1 MFIKVQ
7 ENGNVVFPYT
17 RDDLRKDNPHVGFPE
32 RLSAGLLKRYGVFT
46 VHVKTPPTVDVF
58 CEYCSESL
66 PPKFEDGIW
75 QLGWEVKQFPND
87 VAEANVRGER
97 NRRLSATDW
106 RFRSDLTPSQAW
118 VDYCQALRDITAQET
133 FPQSV
138 VWPTEP
144 E

>member
-1 MFIKVQ
+1 MLITNKD
-7 ENGNVVFPYT
+7 GSVVGEHQQLFPHT
-17 RDDLRKDNPHVGFPE
+17 GFPE
-32 RLSAGLLKRYGVFT
+32 AGPSDAWLEKSGFARVPKSDDTLAKEIRVERDKLL
-46 VHVKTPPTVDVF
+46 
-58 CEYCSESL
+58 
-66 PPKFEDGIW
+66 
-75 QLGWEVKQFPND
+75 
-87 VAEANVRGER
+87 A
-97 NRRLSATDW
+97 ATDW

>member
-1 MFIKVQ
+1 MLIAKLD
-7 ENGNVVFPYT
+7 GSVVGEHQQ
-17 RDDLRKDNPHVGFPE
+17 LLPHTGFPE
-32 RLSAGLLKRYGVFT
+32 AGPSDAWLEKNGFARVPQSAETLAA
-46 VHVKTPPTVDVF
+46 
-58 CEYCSESL
+58 
-66 PPKFEDGIW
+66 
-75 QLGWEVKQFPND
+75 EVR
-87 VAEANVRGER
+87 AER

-133 FPQSV
+133 FPQSI